1 MRNVIY
7 LVFAFLILGCGNED
21 ELTSKIEIENLYGIQ
36 DDPSDP
42 VKHRVFEMYS
52 EYGIPVYFNEHD
64 RVNFREKRC
73 DRKGCLSL

>member
-42 VKHRVFEMYS
+42 VNTGYPFILMTRSGEFS
-52 EYGIPVYFNEHD
+52 
-64 RVNFREKRC
+64 
-73 DRKGCLSL
+73 

>member
-42 VKHRVFEMYS
+42 VKHRVFEM
-52 EYGIPVYFNEHD
+52 
-64 RVNFREKRC
+64 
-73 DRKGCLSL
+73 

>member
-52 EYGIPVYFNEHD
+52 EYGIPVYFRHD
-64 RVNFREKRC
+64 RANFREKRC